1 MRNTNTWL
9 AACGLLLAAGGVA
22 EAGTVS
28 GGSLLTGTD
37 ADQLET
43 WFGLPDQ
50 DFSLIWSGVAG
61 DATADSFH
69 AAAAGVGPTFSIY
82 GVTLG
87 NGTEAKIGGYTTVDW
102 AGPTGYVRDTEAAIF
117 NLTIGEIQRQQ
128 PGYENTAVYRRT
140 GVDAYFPTFGGGHDL
155 FGGYGILGQC
165 SDTVNSICDGY
176 TRSWSYDP
184 SQGQISFGGDF
195 GQGSGSS
202 GANYRH
208 IRVNSLEVFTSSD
221 ALAVP
226 VPMGLPLAIGAFGLW
241 GAISL
246 RRRRAAAG

>member
-61 DATADSFH
+61 VATADSFH

-102 AGPTGYVRDTEAAIF
+102 TGPSGYVRDSEAAIF
-117 NLTIGEIQRQQ
+117 NLTTGEIQR
-128 PGYENTAVYRRT
+128 PEAGAEDAAVRRRKD
-140 GVDAYFPTFGGGHDL
+140 VVKYFPTFGTGHDL
-155 FGGYGILGQC
+155 FGGQDVLGQC
-165 SDTVNSICDGY
+165 TNTTSIVCDGY
-176 TRSWSYDP
+176 TYSFGYDH
-184 SQGQISFGGDF
+184 SQGQISIAGDS
-195 GQGSGSS
+195 GTGSGSS
-202 GANYRH
+202 GADFRH
-208 IRVNSLEVFTSSD
+208 IRVNSLEVFTSAD

-226 VPMGLPLAIGAFGLW
+226 VPMGLPLAISAFGLW